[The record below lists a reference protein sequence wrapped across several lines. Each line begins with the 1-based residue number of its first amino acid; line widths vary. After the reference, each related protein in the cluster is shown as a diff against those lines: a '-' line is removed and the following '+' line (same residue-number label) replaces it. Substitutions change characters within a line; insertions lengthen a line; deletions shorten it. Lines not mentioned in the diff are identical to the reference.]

1 MVGAKKYP
9 VLDESFL
16 PKMIEQCST
25 DEQRGMV
32 YVLYYTGMHGSMLTK
47 ITEKNLVREREKF
60 HIEWQRPKT
69 HKTMRAQ
76 VPRAKID
83 PIIAFLK
90 SKRPTMRFY
99 NYVLKELGEAAGYQ
113 GISTMT
119 FRSTRCIRMI
129 RTEKRTLPEVCQE
142 LGCTMDV
149 AMRAYSK
156 LREDQLARDWDVDE
170 HPE

>member
-9 VLDESFL
+9 VLDQNFL
-16 PKMIEQCST
+16 PRMIEQCGS
-25 DEQRGMV
+25 DVERGMV
-32 YVLYYTGMHGSMLTK
+32 YILYYTGMHGSKLRE
-47 ITEKNLVREREKF
+47 ITEKNLVKQGEKYYL
-60 HIEWQRPKT
+60 EWQRPKT

-83 PIIAFLK
+83 AILGFLR
-90 SKRPTMRFY
+90 SKRPSMRFY
-99 NYVLKELGEAAGYQ
+99 NYVLKGLGEAAGYQ

-129 RTEKRTLPEVCQE
+129 REEKRTLPEVCQE